1 MTAKTKT
8 RRSATVLIGGGI
20 LLLLSLVVGGVSIAS
35 AASLSLAPGFSNSR
49 LGEAGSL
56 TAALSLSGSEYGGVV
71 DPATEVTVQLPSG
84 IGVNRSSAATCE
96 EATIA
101 MLGLAGCPATS
112 IAGEAGTVKM
122 LVAFGSERI
131 EELGTIQAVFEPG
144 NGLDFL
150 LLGNTPV
157 SLEVLIPGTLVGNDL
172 TLKIPLIETVPGGL
186 DTSITTLVLHLGNG
200 VTLPEQ
206 CPRGTFAW
214 GAEVKFAG
222 GATSQA
228 TAETVCPE
236 TTSKG
241 RPATETTSK
250 GRTATILRASS
261 TSPAVGETV
270 TYTATVQPEKPGAT
284 EPSGPVEFLDGG
296 ASIGTC
302 PAQPLAQGGSSST
315 ATCQIKYPGAGSH
328 SIEASYG
335 GDPNFMGSSSAA
347 QTMTVHA
354 SEAEIAAGLAL
365 QLIPN
370 RGASRIAVLLK
381 NGGFKFAFQALEGGT
396 AVIDW
401 FGVRAGAKLARK
413 TRAKPTLMATGR
425 VAFLGAGTAPVR
437 IRLTSAGRRL
447 LKRSKRLRIAARAT
461 FTPTGGTAVSATK
474 TFTLKR

>member
-1 MTAKTKT
+1 MTAKTGT
-8 RRSATVLIGGGI
+8 YRPATALIGGGI
-20 LLLLSLVVGGVSIAS
+20 ILLLSLMVGGVSIAS

-56 TAALSLSGSEYGGVV
+56 TATLSLSGSEYGGWVA
-71 DPATEVTVQLPSG
+71 PATEVTVQLPSG
-84 IGVNRSSAATCE
+84 IGINRSSAGTCE

-101 MLGLAGCPATS
+101 MLGLAGCPTTS

-122 LVAFGSERI
+122 VVAFGLERP

-150 LLGNTPV
+150 LLGSTPV

-172 TLKIPLIETVPGGL
+172 TLKIPLIETVPGSL
-186 DTSITTLVLHLGNG
+186 DTSITALMLHLGNG

-228 TAETVCPE
+228 TAETACP
-236 TTSKG
+236 
-241 RPATETTSK
+241 ETTSK
-250 GRTATILRASS
+250 GRTATTLRASS

-296 ASIGTC
+296 APIGTC
-302 PAQPLAQGGSSST
+302 PAQPLAQGSSSS
-315 ATCQIKYPGAGSH
+315 AAACQVKYPGAGSH

-365 QLIPN
+365 QLIPK
-370 RGASRIAVLLK
+370 RRASRIAVLLK
-381 NGGFKFAFQALEGGT
+381 NGGIKFAFQALEGGT
-396 AVIDW
+396 AIIDW
-401 FGVRAGAKLARK
+401 FGVPAGAKLARK

-425 VAFLGAGTAPVR
+425 VAFLGAGTATVR

-447 LKRSKRLRIAARAT
+447 LKRSKRLKIAARGT
-461 FTPTGGTAVSATK
+461 FTPTGGAAVGATK